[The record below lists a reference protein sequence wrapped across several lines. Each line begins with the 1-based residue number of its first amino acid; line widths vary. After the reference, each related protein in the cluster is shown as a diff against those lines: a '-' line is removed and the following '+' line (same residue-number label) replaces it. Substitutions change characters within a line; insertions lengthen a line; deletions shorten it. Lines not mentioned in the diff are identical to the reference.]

1 MNTDLLYPEIVI
13 AGCGNPAYADD
24 GFGPAV
30 VEELNKLL
38 LPDNVRVV
46 DAGLCGPQF
55 IFTLLDPKMTR
66 KLIIIDS
73 MDFGAKPGMI
83 TLLRPRDF
91 PEGCIRDS
99 HTGGILESLGQINP
113 EIEVILIGCQPQVV
127 TSTELTPGLSEEVLT
142 SVPRAVRIVMELIH
156 ARHCTADQK
165 AESAGPLTKSRIRSA
180 KTSIP
185 TEYSH
190 THLG

>member
-1 MNTDLLYPEIVI
+1 MNADLLYPEIVI

-30 VEELNKLL
+30 AEELHRHV

-55 IFTLLDPKMTR
+55 IFSLLDPAVTR

-83 TLLRPRDF
+83 TLVRPRDF
-91 PEGCIRDS
+91 PGGCIRDS

-113 EIEVILIGCQPQVV
+113 EIEVIIIGCQPHPAAN
-127 TSTELTPGLSEEVLT
+127 SEITPGLSMEVLT
-142 SVPRAVRIVMELIH
+142 AVLRAVRLVMELIPVRQF
-156 ARHCTADQK
+156 AP
-165 AESAGPLTKSRIRSA
+165 SGPLDSDGDSMGVQ
-180 KTSIP
+180 S
-185 TEYSH
+185 
-190 THLG
+190 G